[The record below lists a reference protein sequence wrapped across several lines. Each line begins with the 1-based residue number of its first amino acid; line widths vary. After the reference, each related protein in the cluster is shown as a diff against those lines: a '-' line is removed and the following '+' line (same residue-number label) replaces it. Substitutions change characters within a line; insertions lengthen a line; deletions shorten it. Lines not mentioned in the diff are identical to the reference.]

1 MGECPSCHEPVASE
15 ARFCSHCGTRLEIQ
29 APDEIRKTVTSLF
42 VDLVG
47 STELSQKMDAES
59 YRDMLARFF
68 EAMASSVETHGGA
81 VEKFIG
87 DAVRATF
94 GVPVVYEDDALRA
107 LRAARAMRS
116 RLDALNEGLDQ
127 SHGLRLELRIGVNTG
142 ELVVGRALGGQ
153 PLLVGTTTTMAARL
167 QQAAEPGDILIGKE
181 THQLVREFVEV
192 DELRIH
198 PKGMTGEV
206 LAYRL
211 VGGPHD
217 PSLKLQ
223 SLRRRLVDREL
234 EMAAVQTAF
243 EDAVRS
249 SMCRLLTLLGEPG
262 IGKSRI
268 AAEFASSVQG
278 HATVLTGRCLSYGE
292 GITYWA
298 IKEVIR
304 EAAGIEAEDE
314 DDAVRAKIQRVV
326 RNSSRGAL
334 IARRLAQVLGAE
346 EGSAAPEEILWA
358 VRRLL
363 EEVARSRPLLVILE
377 DLHWAERSLL
387 ELIEHVEES
396 ARDTPIFLLC
406 VARSDLAERHPTW
419 DPEGRQ
425 ALIVKALPQDHSLE
439 LLGEVAGEFTIS
451 TGARRRVVEMAG
463 GNPLFIEQT
472 ISMLADEEPAGNSEA
487 LGTGSSDLDAVP
499 LAPSIQMMLASR
511 LDRLDN
517 QERAAL
523 ECMSV
528 AGLEI
533 SSEGIRHLF
542 GREAEKELGS
552 LTKKEFVEPARGGG
566 CRFRHALIRD
576 AAYRS
581 ISKAR
586 RAKLHERL
594 AVWMDETLGPR
605 VADYEEIIGYHF
617 EQAFKLRRDL
627 APRDRSLGELA
638 SSAAQRLSAAGTRA
652 HSRDDMEAV
661 KNLMSR
667 AKQLYEAAGTKPLE
681 VMTVLGDALIDLRDV
696 SGCEQLSAEAE
707 EISQRS
713 GDQRFE
719 AYARWLHS
727 WIELRRGPGYTT
739 ADAIEDAKGVIEMC
753 AQLGDEPGRARGVHY
768 LTLGYIMAGM
778 NALAVES
785 GRAARDAARNAG
797 SIHDEAWSREITLD
811 AMVIGPTPASEALAE
826 VAVCLRWSK
835 EISNR
840 RMEAVWH
847 YKTAELEVMLGREG
861 AARRSI
867 SAGQTVVEELGPSDS
882 LLVARCF
889 DAFDAYIHLGMA
901 ELAEQELVRCDRVFM
916 ESDEASIAASVKA
929 RWAELLVS
937 HGRYQEAESL
947 TDASE
952 SATSSDDHDVHIRCR
967 INRARIETH
976 QGHHR
981 RAEELASDACTVAD
995 MTDWLNLRGQ
1005 ARLCLGEVLAAQ
1017 GREEDAGREF
1027 ERAQELFEQK
1037 ENALLA
1043 AIASRRIQGRS

>member
-59 YRDMLARFF
+59 YRDMLSRFF
-68 EAMASSVETHGGA
+68 EAMASSVEMHGGA

-142 ELVVGRALGGQ
+142 ELVVGRSLGGQ
-153 PLLVGTTTTMAARL
+153 PLLVGTATTMAARL

-181 THQLVREFVEV
+181 THQLVRDFVEV

-249 SMCRLLTLLGEPG
+249 SRCRLLTLLGDPG

-334 IARRLAQVLGAE
+334 IVRRLAQVLGAE
-346 EGSAAPEEILWA
+346 EGSAAPEEIFWA

-363 EEVARSRPLLVILE
+363 EEVARSQPLVVILD

-387 ELIEHVEES
+387 QLIEHVEES

-425 ALIVKALPQDHSLE
+425 ALIVQALPQDHSLE

-472 ISMLADEEPAGNSEA
+472 ISMLADEEPAGSSEA
-487 LGTGSSDLDAVP
+487 LETGRSDLDAVP
-499 LAPSIQMMLASR
+499 LAPSIQMILASR

-594 AVWMDETLGPR
+594 AIWMDETLGPR
-605 VADYEEIIGYHF
+605 VSDYAEIIGYHF
-617 EQAFKLRRDL
+617 EQAFKLRKDL
-627 APRDRSLGELA
+627 APRDRTLKELA
-638 SSAAQRLSAAGTRA
+638 SKAAQSLSAAGKRA
-652 HSRDDMEAV
+652 HARDDMEAV
-661 KNLMSR
+661 KKLMER
-667 AKQLYEAAGTKPLE
+667 AKRLYEAAGSKPLE
-681 VMTVLGDALIDLRDV
+681 VMTVLGDALIDLRDL
-696 SGCEQLSAEAE
+696 SGCEVLAKEAE
-707 EISQRS
+707 EISQHT
-713 GDQRFE
+713 GDRRFE
-719 AYARWLHS
+719 AYARWLRS
-727 WIELRRGPGYTT
+727 WIEIRKGPDYTT
-739 ADAIEDAKGVIEMC
+739 ADAIEEAKRVIDLC
-753 AQLGDEPGRARGVHY
+753 TRLGDESGRARGLHY
-768 LTLGYIMAGM
+768 LTWGYVVAGM
-778 NALAVES
+778 NAAAVGA
-785 GRAARDAARNAG
+785 GRAARDAARQAG
-797 SIHDEAWSREITLD
+797 STHDEAWSREITLD

-826 VAVCLRWSK
+826 VEESLRWAH
-835 EISNR
+835 EVSNR
-840 RMEAVWH
+840 RMEAVWY
-847 YKTAELEVMLGREG
+847 YKRAELEVMLGRMG
-861 AARRSI
+861 AARNSI
-867 SAGQTVVEELGPSDS
+867 SAGQAVVDDLGPSDS
-882 LLVARCF
+882 LMVARCF
-889 DAFDAYIHLGMA
+889 DAFDAYVHLGMS
-901 ELAEQELVRCDRVFM
+901 ELAETELATCDRLFV
-916 ESDEASIAASVKA
+916 ESGEASIAVSVKA

-937 HGRYQEAESL
+937 QGRYEEAESL
-947 TDASE
+947 METAE

-976 QGHHR
+976 QSHHR
-981 RAEELASDACTVAD
+981 RAGELAGEACTVAD

-1005 ARLCLGEVLAAQ
+1005 ARLCLGEVHAAQ
-1017 GREEDAGREF
+1017 GRKEDAGREF
-1027 ERAQELFEQK
+1027 QRAKTLFEQK
-1037 ENALLA
+1037 ENVMLA
-1043 AIASRRIQGRS
+1043 AIASHRAQGMS

>member
-59 YRDMLARFF
+59 YRDLLARFF
-68 EAMASSVETHGGA
+68 EAMASSVEAHGGT

-94 GVPVVYEDDALRA
+94 GVPLVHEDDALRA

-153 PLLVGTTTTMAARL
+153 PLLVGTATTMAARL
-167 QQAAEPGDILIGKE
+167 QQAAEPGDILIGRE
-181 THQLVREFVEV
+181 THQLVRDFVEV

-198 PKGMTGEV
+198 TKGMTGEV

-249 SMCRLLTLLGEPG
+249 SRCRLLTLLGDPG

-314 DDAVRAKIQRVV
+314 DDAVRAKLQRVV

-334 IARRLAQVLGAE
+334 IAQRLAQVLGAE
-346 EGSAAPEEILWA
+346 EGSAAPEEIFWA

-363 EEVARSRPLLVILE
+363 EELARSQPLIVILE

-387 ELIEHVEES
+387 ELIEHVENS
-396 ARDTPIFLLC
+396 AHDTPIFLLC
-406 VARSDLAERHPTW
+406 VARPDLAERYPTW
-419 DPEGRQ
+419 DPQTTRALMVQ
-425 ALIVKALPQDHSLE
+425 ALPPERSLE
-439 LLGEVAGEFTIS
+439 LLADVAGELVVS
-451 TGARRRVVEMAG
+451 TDARRRVVEMAG

-472 ISMLADEEPAGNSEA
+472 ISMLVDESIAGGSEA
-487 LGTGSSDLDAVP
+487 RENGGSDFDAVP
-499 LAPSIQMMLASR
+499 LAPSIQMILASR

-533 SSEGIRHLF
+533 SSEGICYLF

-594 AVWMDETLGPR
+594 
-605 VADYEEIIGYHF
+605 
-617 EQAFKLRRDL
+617 
-627 APRDRSLGELA
+627 
-638 SSAAQRLSAAGTRA
+638 
-652 HSRDDMEAV
+652 
-661 KNLMSR
+661 
-667 AKQLYEAAGTKPLE
+667 
-681 VMTVLGDALIDLRDV
+681 
-696 SGCEQLSAEAE
+696 
-707 EISQRS
+707 
-713 GDQRFE
+713 
-719 AYARWLHS
+719 
-727 WIELRRGPGYTT
+727 
-739 ADAIEDAKGVIEMC
+739 
-753 AQLGDEPGRARGVHY
+753 
-768 LTLGYIMAGM
+768 
-778 NALAVES
+778 
-785 GRAARDAARNAG
+785 
-797 SIHDEAWSREITLD
+797 
-811 AMVIGPTPASEALAE
+811 
-826 VAVCLRWSK
+826 
-835 EISNR
+835 
-840 RMEAVWH
+840 
-847 YKTAELEVMLGREG
+847 
-861 AARRSI
+861 
-867 SAGQTVVEELGPSDS
+867 
-882 LLVARCF
+882 
-889 DAFDAYIHLGMA
+889 
-901 ELAEQELVRCDRVFM
+901 
-916 ESDEASIAASVKA
+916 
-929 RWAELLVS
+929 
-937 HGRYQEAESL
+937 
-947 TDASE
+947 
-952 SATSSDDHDVHIRCR
+952 
-967 INRARIETH
+967 
-976 QGHHR
+976 
-981 RAEELASDACTVAD
+981 
-995 MTDWLNLRGQ
+995 
-1005 ARLCLGEVLAAQ
+1005 
-1017 GREEDAGREF
+1017 
-1027 ERAQELFEQK
+1027 
-1037 ENALLA
+1037 
-1043 AIASRRIQGRS
+1043 

>member
-59 YRDMLARFF
+59 YRDLLARFF
-68 EAMASSVETHGGA
+68 EAMASAVETHGGA

-94 GVPVVYEDDALRA
+94 GVPLVHEDDALRA

-153 PLLVGTTTTMAARL
+153 PLLVGTATTMAARL
-167 QQAAEPGDILIGKE
+167 QQAAEPGDILIGRE
-181 THQLVREFVEV
+181 THQLVRDFVEV

-198 PKGMTGEV
+198 TKGMTGEV

-234 EMAAVQTAF
+234 ETAAVQSTF

-249 SMCRLLTLLGEPG
+249 SRCRLLTLLGDPG

-268 AAEFASSVQG
+268 AAEFASAMQAR
-278 HATVLTGRCLSYGE
+278 ATVLTRRCLSYGE
-292 GITYWA
+292 GITYWP
-298 IKEVIR
+298 IKEVIGQ
-304 EAAGIEAEDE
+304 AAGIEAEDD

-326 RNSSRGAL
+326 RNSSRGSL

-346 EGSAAPEEILWA
+346 EGSAAPEEIFWA

-363 EEVARSRPLLVILE
+363 EELARSQPLIVILE

-387 ELIEHVEES
+387 ELIDHVEES
-396 ARDTPIFLLC
+396 AHDTPIFLLC
-406 VARSDLAERHPTW
+406 VARPDLAERHPTW
-419 DPEGRQ
+419 DPSTTRALMVQ
-425 ALIVKALPQDHSLE
+425 ALPPEHSLE
-439 LLGEVAGEFTIS
+439 LLADVAGELVVS
-451 TGARRRVVEMAG
+451 TYARRRVVEMAG

-472 ISMLADEEPAGNSEA
+472 ISMLVDESIAGGSEA
-487 LGTGSSDLDAVP
+487 RGNGGSDFDAVP
-499 LAPSIQMMLASR
+499 LAPSIQMILASR

-533 SSEGIRHLF
+533 SSEGICYLF

-605 VADYEEIIGYHF
+605 VTDYEEIIGYHF

-627 APRDRSLGELA
+627 APRDRSLRELA

-681 VMTVLGDALIDLRDV
+681 VMTALGDALIDLRDM
-696 SGCEQLSAEAE
+696 SGCEQLAREAE

-713 GDQRFE
+713 GDRRFE
-719 AYARWLHS
+719 AYARWLRS
-727 WIELRRGPGYTT
+727 SIESRKGPDYTT
-739 ADAIEDAKGVIEMC
+739 ADIIAEAQTVIELC
-753 AQLGDEPGRARGVHY
+753 NQIGDQAGRARGLGH
-768 LTLGYIMAGM
+768 LTWGYVTAGM

-785 GRAARDAARNAG
+785 GRAARDAARHAG
-797 SIHDEAWSREITLD
+797 SAHDEAWSREITLD

-826 VAVCLRWSK
+826 VQESLRWA
-835 EISNR
+835 EEVSNR
-840 RMEAVWH
+840 RMEAVLY
-847 YKTAELEVMLGREG
+847 YKRAELEVMSGRMG
-861 AARRSI
+861 AARLSI
-867 SAGQTVVEELGPSDS
+867 AAGQAVVDDLGASDS

-889 DAFDAYIHLGMA
+889 DAFDAYVHLGMA
-901 ELAEQELVRCDRVFM
+901 ELAETELTQCDRVFV

-937 HGRYQEAESL
+937 QGRYEEAEEL
-947 TDASE
+947 TEASE

-976 QGHHR
+976 QGNHR
-981 RAEELASDACTVAD
+981 RAEELAVDACTLAD

-1005 ARLCLGEVLAAQ
+1005 AGLCLGEVRSAR
-1017 GREEDAGREF
+1017 GRKEDAAREF

-1043 AIASRRIQGRS
+1043 AIASRRVQGRS